1 MFPTQGGAVDEE
13 HPPFSFET
21 TSADPLTVGDA
32 QLTPRA
38 AALTVRLP
46 SGGLVWN
53 RPASVRVERNGSTET
68 ISILDVTRI
77 AQVVLYGLAALFT
90 ALTIVLMI
98 RGRRSTD
105 G

>member
-1 MFPTQGGAVDEE
+1 VDEK

-21 TSADPLTVGDA
+21 TSADPITVGSTR
-32 QLTPRA
+32 LTPRA
-38 AALTVRLP
+38 AALTFRWS

-53 RPASVRVERNGSTET
+53 CPASVQVERNGSTE
-68 ISILDVTRI
+68 IIPILDVTRI
-77 AQVVLYGLAALFT
+77 AQVMLYGLAALFT
-90 ALTIVLMI
+90 VLSIMLMI